1 MLGLVGLHYGAVNW
15 KTEYFS
21 RGFFQLPGNDHKYRD
36 WKEWGHG
43 RVTMDKAIIESVDT
57 YFYQMAN
64 KLGIDQMSE
73 GMRWFGFGRRQ
84 GRDIQDDSPG
94 ILPSRAW
101 KREARNQSWYQ
112 GETVISGI
120 GQGFWVTTPLQLAA
134 ATTAVARRGNF
145 IDPHFSLLEDLD
157 AGAPVPIGKP
167 LDWERMI
174 DAMEGVLHD
183 ENGTA
188 RGAGQGLNY
197 RIAGKTG
204 TVQIFSIGQE
214 EEYEASEIDERLRDH
229 ALFVGFAPADAPSI
243 VIALIIENG
252 GSGGTT
258 AAPAARQIFDYW
270 LLRRNKGSIFPD
282 ITYVARMNDQL
293 LGYKNASSN

>member
-1 MLGLVGLHYGAVNW
+1 MVGKQNIFLEVFFSCREMITNIGTGKSGATALSLWTKRSLSQSIPTFITWQTSWNRSDV
-15 KTEYFS
+15 
-21 RGFFQLPGNDHKYRD
+21 
-36 WKEWGHG
+36 G
-43 RVTMDKAIIESVDT
+43 RNEVV
-57 YFYQMAN
+57 
-64 KLGIDQMSE
+64 
-73 GMRWFGFGRRQ
+73 WFGRRQ

-101 KREARNQSWYQ
+101 KREVRGQSWYQ

-145 IDPHFSLLEDLD
+145 IDPHFSVREDLD
-157 AGAPVPIGKP
+157 AGSPVPIGEP
-167 LDWERMI
+167 IDWERMI

-188 RGAGQGLNY
+188 RGAGRGLNY

-258 AAPAARQIFDYW
+258 AAPSARQIFDYW
-270 LLRRNKGSIFPD
+270 LLIEMKDLFLPILHMLP
-282 ITYVARMNDQL
+282 A
-293 LGYKNASSN
+293 

>member
-1 MLGLVGLHYGAVNW
+1 
-15 KTEYFS
+15 
-21 RGFFQLPGNDHKYRD
+21 
-36 WKEWGHG
+36 
-43 RVTMDKAIIESVDT
+43 
-57 YFYQMAN
+57 
-64 KLGIDQMSE
+64 MSE
-73 GMRWFGFGRRQ
+73 GMKWFGFGRRQ

-101 KREARNQSWYQ
+101 KREVRNQSWYQ

-167 LDWERMI
+167 IDWERMI

-214 EEYEASEIDERLRDH
+214 DEYEASEIDERLRDH

-270 LLRRNKGSIFPD
+270 LLRRNKGSISPD
-282 ITYVARMNDQL
+282 ATYVARMNDQL
-293 LGYKNASSN
+293 LRYKNASSN

>member
-1 MLGLVGLHYGAVNW
+1 M
-15 KTEYFS
+15 
-21 RGFFQLPGNDHKYRD
+21 
-36 WKEWGHG
+36 
-43 RVTMDKAIIESVDT
+43 
-57 YFYQMAN
+57 
-64 KLGIDQMSE
+64 
-73 GMRWFGFGRRQ
+73 
-84 GRDIQDDSPG
+84 
-94 ILPSRAW
+94 

-145 IDPHFSLLEDLD
+145 TPHFSLLEDLD

-174 DAMEGVLHD
+174 DAMEGVLHE

-204 TVQIFSIGQE
+204 TVQILVSDRKK
-214 EEYEASEIDERLRDH
+214 SMTRLK
-229 ALFVGFAPADAPSI
+229 LTKGC
-243 VIALIIENG
+243 VITPYLLDLLQRM
-252 GSGGTT
+252 
-258 AAPAARQIFDYW
+258 PQVL
-270 LLRRNKGSIFPD
+270 LLR
-282 ITYVARMNDQL
+282 
-293 LGYKNASSN
+293 